1 MNRAIQSRRG
11 GFTLVELLIV
21 IIIIAILAGM
31 MMLTTGSAT
40 DRAEAT
46 KIINDLR
53 ALKAA
58 TLMYYVDNNRTWPAK
73 ETDDSDG
80 AAKIRYDKSLSKYMD
95 RSLDKRYR
103 GVWLRASDESLT
115 RIYVGVYVG
124 RFDNTDGFSNGV
136 LKKLEEARYDAGLFG
151 TTTATNATYFI
162 ADSNWHVYMPV
173 R

>member
-1 MNRAIQSRRG
+1 MNTRTGIRRG

-53 ALKAA
+53 ALKTA
-58 TLMYYVDNNRTWPAK
+58 TLMYYVDNNRTWPTNGLDPNP
-73 ETDDSDG
+73 ET
-80 AAKIRYDKSLSKYMD
+80 ARTLYDKSLSKYMD
-95 RSLDKRYR
+95 RSLDKRYN
-103 GVWLRASDESLT
+103 GVWLSASDPTWT
-115 RIYVGVYVG
+115 RVYVG
-124 RFDNTDGFSNGV
+124 KIGANANGFSNGV
-136 LKKLEEARYDAGLFG
+136 LKKLEEARYDAALFG
-151 TTTATNATYFI
+151 TSSPTSAVYYEAKKH
-162 ADSNWHVYMPV
+162 AHVYMPL